1 MHTIKFKQ
9 RFRKT
14 IIITNNI
21 HFSIEEEEIEFSAIG
36 TGSSGERINYHFVL
50 EFFLPIQKDSGKGKN
65 YFCIPKSFNTCV

>member
-9 RFRKT
+9 RFKKT

-50 EFFLPIQKDSGKGKN
+50 EFFLPIQKDSGKGKKILL
-65 YFCIPKSFNTCV
+65 YTRKF